1 LAIELTGTNGHDSTQ
16 AFPLLDAIPRLQGL
30 RARPRFRP
38 DCIVGD
44 RAYDAEKIRRAPRA
58 VTSRRY
64 SQCAIRK
71 TAAVWDDSAG
81 S

>member
-1 LAIELTGTNGHDSTQ
+1 MTDTNCHDSTQ
-16 AFPLLDAIPRLQGL
+16 ALPLLDAIPGLQGL
-30 RARPRFRP
+30 LDRPRFRP

-44 RAYDAEKIRRAPRA
+44 RAYDAEKLRRALRA